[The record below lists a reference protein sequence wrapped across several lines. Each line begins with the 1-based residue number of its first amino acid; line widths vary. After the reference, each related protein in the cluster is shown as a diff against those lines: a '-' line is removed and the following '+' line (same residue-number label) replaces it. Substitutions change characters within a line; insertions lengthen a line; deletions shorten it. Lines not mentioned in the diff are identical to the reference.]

1 MNVLELKS
9 KLEEFHKIY
18 YPKMLVEELMSL
30 GGHDLE
36 STSKIIKE
44 KFLKQ
49 AAPYILNDYKLVDD
63 YGGVTFKG
71 NILII
76 NPNQSLYS
84 NGISKRFDDYHGLGA
99 IDALFKAIKSELD
112 KDIEI
117 WHYGSSAVTGIIA
130 GFDEPVSSEAKVMT
144 IIGICEK
151 GNSDKVYW
159 GIGES
164 SNALRSAV
172 ESLLTAI
179 NRYEM
184 KKSLE

>member
-1 MNVLELKS
+1 MNELELKS
-9 KLEEFHKIY
+9 ALEEHHHIY
-18 YPKMLVEELMSL
+18 YPLPLIKELISL
-30 GGHDLE
+30 GGTTLE
-36 STSKIIKE
+36 NTTTIIKE

-49 AAPYILNDYKLVDD
+49 AAPYILNDYQLVDN

-76 NPNQSLYS
+76 DPNQSLYS
-84 NGISKRFDDYHGLGA
+84 NGESKRFDNYHGLGA
-99 IDALFKAIKSELD
+99 IDALFKAIKTELN

-117 WHYGSSAVTGIIA
+117 WHYGSSAVTGI
-130 GFDEPVSSEAKVMT
+130 GQGVDEPVSSEAKVMT

-151 GNSDKVYW
+151 GNREKVYW

-172 ESLLTAI
+172 ESLLTSI
-179 NRYEM
+179 NRYETQ
-184 KKSLE
+184 K